1 MNKELAKRLKK
12 ITPTE
17 GGVDVS
23 FNLQNSGQPGKVAST
38 LILKVFEK
46 TEKGMIISASITIP
60 AVAETVA
67 QANTSA
73 LEDALTLLGV

>member
-12 ITPTE
+12 ITPEE

-23 FNLQNSGQPGKVAST
+23 FNVQNSTVAGKAAVT

-46 TEKGMIISASITIP
+46 TEKGMIITASITIP
-60 AVAETVA
+60 AVADSLSL
-67 QANTSA
+67 ANDSA
-73 LEDALTLLGV
+73 LNDALTLLGV